1 MANKKYVWK
10 CPKCGSDGAGLCHVC
25 GFSTHAADSWV
36 DKRKPEPPSMT
47 HQDKQDVLAKL
58 DWEGGYDYFNGGS
71 NFPEY
76 TDPEFRE
83 LVKDYQ
89 DATEAL
95 GEFLGKLEVGE
106 DEEE

>member
-1 MANKKYVWK
+1 MAKKKTEVT
-10 CPKCGSDGAGLCHVC
+10 L
-25 GFSTHAADSWV
+25 
-36 DKRKPEPPSMT
+36 MT
-47 HQDKQDVLAKL
+47 HQDKQDVLSKL

-71 NFPEY
+71 SFPEY
-76 TDPEFRE
+76 TDLEFRE

-95 GEFLGKLEVGE
+95 GEFLGELEVGE